1 MVLQDV
7 EAQNFSKIFYLKVMS
22 FKIANKYFGYFCMKI
37 CEKELSKIAQSG
49 HTGSLIYNNTV
60 LDVPRISKRRQ
71 STPTSHPTT
80 PTRDAGRRWSAWSAT
95 ERSMRKMNGVM
106 TGLDNAISLSQDR
119 QSTEYSLC

>member
-49 HTGSLIYNNTV
+49 HTGSLIYDNTV

-71 STPTSHPTT
+71 SMPTSRPTT

-106 TGLDNAISLSQDR
+106 TGLDNAISL
-119 QSTEYSLC
+119 